1 MYFSLTEKLLSQ
13 IKYYTPDAIANL
25 KGSAE
30 YPLLKGK
37 ISFWQVKQGCLV
49 LVEVEGLPQTDI
61 ICDSP
66 IFAFHIHEGDRCS
79 GNTGEPFA
87 DTAGHY
93 NPQRCTHPYHAGDF
107 PPLFSNQGWAWM
119 SIVTNQFSLKE
130 IIGKTAVI
138 HRHFDDL
145 KTQPSG
151 NSGEKIACGVIRAT
165 WD

>member
-93 NPQRCTHPYHAGDF
+93 N
-107 PPLFSNQGWAWM
+107 QGWAWM

-130 IIGKTAVI
+130 IIEKTAVI